1 MPRPEP
7 VKSRAAKLAATPAP
21 PSAADAESTLRLS
34 PLNLAVL
41 AGGLAAV
48 IAGFVV
54 LSGGSTVAGPLL
66 LVLGFAVLV
75 PLGIIL

>member
-7 VKSRAAKLAATPAP
+7 TQSRAYAAPASADTESSLRFSLANLV
-21 PSAADAESTLRLS
+21 TLG
-34 PLNLAVL
+34 A
-41 AGGLAAV
+41 GLAAIV
-48 IAGFVV
+48 LGFV
-54 LSGGSTVAGPLL
+54 LLGGASTVAAPLL

>member
-7 VKSRAAKLAATPAP
+7 TTRAAQS
-21 PSAADAESTLRLS
+21 PSTAADTEGTLRFS
-34 PLNLAVL
+34 VLNLAL
-41 AGGLAAV
+41 LGAGLAAV
-48 IAGFVV
+48 VVGFM
-54 LSGGSTVAGPLL
+54 LLAGGSTTASTLL

>member
-7 VKSRAAKLAATPAP
+7 IQSRAYAAPA
-21 PSAADAESTLRLS
+21 SDTESSLRFSTANLVTLG
-34 PLNLAVL
+34 A
-41 AGGLAAV
+41 GLAAIV
-48 IAGFVV
+48 LGFV
-54 LSGGSTVAGPLL
+54 LLGGASTVAAPLL

>member
-1 MPRPEP
+1 MPRPTP
-7 VKSRAAKLAATPAP
+7 VQTRAASLSPAAPAAAT
-21 PSAADAESTLRLS
+21 ESSLRFS

-41 AGGLAAV
+41 AGGLLA
-48 IAGFVV
+48 ILAGFMA
-54 LSGGSTVAGPLL
+54 LGGGSTVAGPLL

>member
-7 VKSRAAKLAATPAP
+7 SLSRAGASPA
-21 PSAADAESTLRLS
+21 AADGDSTLRFS
-34 PLNLAVL
+34 VRNLAL
-41 AGGLAAV
+41 LGAGLAA
-48 IAGFVV
+48 IALGFV
-54 LSGGSTVAGPLL
+54 LLGGGQTVVAPLL

>member
-7 VKSRAAKLAATPAP
+7 IQSRSAP
-21 PSAADAESTLRLS
+21 SSMADGESTLRLS
-34 PLNLAVL
+34 PLNLALLGAGLAAIVAGFALL
-41 AGGLAAV
+41 AGGQ
-48 IAGFVV
+48 
-54 LSGGSTVAGPLL
+54 TVSAPLL

>member
-7 VKSRAAKLAATPAP
+7 TTSRAYAAPA
-21 PSAADAESTLRLS
+21 SADTESTLRFSLT
-34 PLNLAVL
+34 NLAL
-41 AGGLAAV
+41 LGGGLAAIV
-48 IAGFVV
+48 LGF
-54 LSGGSTVAGPLL
+54 LLLAGGSTVAAPLL

>member
-7 VKSRAAKLAATPAP
+7 VSRSASVSA
-21 PSAADAESTLRLS
+21 SAADTESTLRFS
-34 PLNLAVL
+34 TGNLAL
-41 AGGLAAV
+41 LGAGLAAIV
-48 IAGFVV
+48 LGFI
-54 LSGGSTVAGPLL
+54 LLGGASTVAAPLL

>member
-7 VKSRAAKLAATPAP
+7 VSSRAAAAPV
-21 PSAADAESTLRLS
+21 SAMDAESSLRLS
-34 PLNLAVL
+34 LVNLVL
-41 AGGLAAV
+41 LGAGLASV
-48 IAGFVV
+48 VAGF
-54 LSGGSTVAGPLL
+54 LLLGGGSTVAAPLM